1 MYVVLF
7 QFQFMITF
15 FFSSKI
21 VWMCLAE
28 VRLFLKFSV
37 SFILLLDMHIFCV
50 PSYLLCVCSWLV
62 NVCGFKNRGA
72 KLSPV
77 PCYLLIIKDKANAWT
92 VDNTTKGEKSDTVVP
107 STGKLE
113 TFLGCAML
121 CLSWPHQPVILFVY
135 YVTIFCQKP
144 S

>member
-1 MYVVLF
+1 ML
-7 QFQFMITF
+7 
-15 FFSSKI
+15 S
-21 VWMCLAE
+21 
-28 VRLFLKFSV
+28 
-37 SFILLLDMHIFCV
+37 ILQW
-50 PSYLLCVCSWLV
+50 SV
-62 NVCGFKNRGA
+62 NVCGFKNREA

-121 CLSWPHQPVILFVY
+121 RQPHQLVILFVY
-135 YVTIFCQKP
+135 YVTIFVDNH
-144 S
+144 STVALW

>member
-1 MYVVLF
+1 
-7 QFQFMITF
+7 
-15 FFSSKI
+15 
-21 VWMCLAE
+21 MCLAE

-92 VDNTTKGEKSDTVVP
+92 IDNTTKGEKSDTVVP

-121 CLSWPHQPVILFVY
+121 KQPHLLVILSIMSPYFVENHSA
-135 YVTIFCQKP
+135 VAL
-144 S
+144 

>member
-1 MYVVLF
+1 
-7 QFQFMITF
+7 
-15 FFSSKI
+15 
-21 VWMCLAE
+21 
-28 VRLFLKFSV
+28 
-37 SFILLLDMHIFCV
+37 MHIFCV
-50 PSYLLCVCSWLV
+50 PSYLLCVVGIV

-121 CLSWPHQPVILFVY
+121 KQPHLLVILSIMSPYFVKNHSA
-135 YVTIFCQKP
+135 VAL
-144 S
+144 

>member
-1 MYVVLF
+1 MQLCA
-7 QFQFMITF
+7 Q
-15 FFSSKI
+15 K
-21 VWMCLAE
+21 
-28 VRLFLKFSV
+28 VRS
-37 SFILLLDMHIFCV
+37 C
-50 PSYLLCVCSWLV
+50 YWLV

-121 CLSWPHQPVILFVY
+121 RQPHQLVIFLSIMSPFFVKKY
-135 YVTIFCQKP
+135 CSAAALSNSVSHNSIAPYL
-144 S
+144 

>member
-1 MYVVLF
+1 
-7 QFQFMITF
+7 
-15 FFSSKI
+15 
-21 VWMCLAE
+21 MCLAE

-50 PSYLLCVCSWLV
+50 PSYLLCVVGIV

-121 CLSWPHQPVILFVY
+121 RQPHQLVILFVY
-135 YVTIFCQKP
+135 YVTQRGERQQLLP
-144 S
+144 SRSAQFGSAWAGTA

>member
-1 MYVVLF
+1 
-7 QFQFMITF
+7 MIVCSFISIWIYDYTF
-15 FFSSKI
+15 FHLNRVNVFGGS
-21 VWMCLAE
+21 E
-28 VRLFLKFSV
+28 TFLEIF
-37 SFILLLDMHIFCV
+37 SFIYFVAWHAYFLRAFLLTL
-50 PSYLLCVCSWLV
+50 CSWLV

-121 CLSWPHQPVILFVY
+121 RQPHQLVILFVY